1 MGILNVIKGKWDGK
15 VGELVGAKWKNKATL
30 RAYAKPSN
38 PNTDPQQKVR
48 SVFRQMTSF
57 TALFTDQIKY
67 LTSLDTRG
75 QSVRNA
81 IMKNNKAMIDAG
93 TFTKEDLIINR
104 GGLPNVTSFA
114 VATVSAGA
122 PISATFTPPV
132 ATNITEK
139 AKIVAVAVDEE
150 NKIAGVGENLLSD
163 GTVEIAISPIAGGT
177 VDIYYWVIDFRG
189 SSRVGSFSGY
199 LTKSVG

>member
-93 TFTKEDLIINR
+93 EFAKEDLIVNR

-114 VATVSAGA
+114 VAAVSAGA

-199 LTKSVG
+199 LSKAVG